1 MKRYL
6 NSMLLLILA
15 CIILPVTAEAHTG
28 LKSSV
33 PASGET
39 VQTELS
45 TIEMVFNTKIEDL
58 SSFDLL
64 SEDNEKVPLQEVSV
78 EGTVMTGTLNEALPS
93 GSYKIEW
100 KIVGEDGHPIKGE
113 IPFSVQLLE
122 AEGFDNTENPESPA
136 DSSGE
141 QAPTSAD
148 GTVEQAPSPEDGTE
162 PADQA
167 SDSSN
172 EQGEEQANAQ
182 DQPDGNREFLTPAL
196 IMILAAACLA
206 GLGIIL
212 WIRGRGKG

>member
-1 MKRYL
+1 
-6 NSMLLLILA
+6 MLLLFLA
-15 CIILPVTAEAHTG
+15 CIILPVTADAHTG
-28 LKSSV
+28 IKSSV

-64 SEDNEKVPLQEVSV
+64 GEHNEKIPLQEVSV
-78 EGTVMTGTLNEALPS
+78 EGTVMSGTLSEALPS

-113 IPFSVQLLE
+113 IPFSVQLTE
-122 AEGFDNTENPESPA
+122 AENPENPENPESPA

-141 QAPTSAD
+141 QTPSSAD
-148 GTVEQAPSPEDGTE
+148 GTDEQAPSPEDGTE
-162 PADQA
+162 TADQA
-167 SDSSN
+167 EDSSN
-172 EQGEEQANAQ
+172 ELGEEQANAQ
-182 DQPDGNREFLTPAL
+182 GQPDENRDFLNPTL
-196 IMILAAACLA
+196 IVVLAAVCIA
-206 GLGIIL
+206 GLGVIL